1 MSNLNLSLL
10 SRGIGQV
17 SGNGQEKVDV
27 FLEPED
33 YYNMFPQ
40 FKVRHKHRKRK
51 WKASKH
57 KTSHSYPLG
66 SLDMDYF
73 NIPSEEPRNQFFLPP
88 IESRQLSRGTHHTK
102 SVRGAT
108 TAHTER
114 VSSPLNLPHTF
125 STRKGPLLLYSEDL
139 AHKTHEGKVEK
150 RKRRARQFRRLSET
164 EESFQLKNIS
174 DLSKA
179 ILQYGKATNSN
190 EELYLKFMHH
200 RQKDLWARKVRP
212 GFSAKRY
219 ISNWSRLWDDSMLN
233 KLKSSGRVSDK
244 TLYRENPFGHS
255 LNTKRRYENLSY
267 IPPPYRLNRNMMQSP
282 GNFGNYE
289 FYRVKPDM
297 IDSGRGTPDSAMEVD
312 QESVVGP
319 VSPPHHPSPF
329 GQIKTVVHEDGAL
342 KELPYNELRL
352 GEKHEVLTELLATAY
367 AHQLSSREGE
377 EQEAMFEEKDDE
389 STTQVDMRR
398 AIESLVTSTKPP
410 SRPAPTFPHYQRRAS
425 VLTLDIPE
433 TERAEGNPSHAKYY
447 TGMLKGSGLTSET
460 TVRRASIASTQPG
473 RETWHSIPSLSTRDH
488 SRATPSRQYSSTTF
502 EGTLPPILPPIAKDR
517 LAKQSDTG
525 YHTDVLQGDVAEVQ
539 SEISSVP
546 NLPPIKVGIKR
557 GSLDIRSTRE
567 VSDKAPEKLPT
578 ITMEPPTPLHHLG
591 GGTPQKGTPLQER
604 PEIRATMATTGF
616 EPWQSTTDESL
627 DDDEHGWVQMDEEE
641 ILRRAEEEEKM
652 AAAVEKQSE
661 RQSEKQSSKRSKSSA
676 RSSLSSKIGEVVEEE
691 PEEEE
696 EQEDEEDEIDVE
708 EEDDEEYEEEEEEE
722 MEERMEER
730 MSVVVTPKPKSIPQG
745 KETPASKAS
754 SSGKKVEKFVIGK
767 VPTPKRERVEKIE
780 APPPTAEDTVPPK
793 KEAKKTLPPKG
804 GGITPRGAEQ
814 KTAAPKPKPQKQ
826 PSQASLGENL
836 ANLAAESVGDGR
848 KRRGSGSV
856 AGVSVSGSEKSN
868 RSLVVKSIG
877 DGSGGGDAASVKSS
891 QESLSAPPSHVHQS
905 MRGSQRSS
913 RAAKF
918 SGRSDKKKDV
928 GSETSS
934 QRGSQRGSII
944 VAPGGEVVSVGGS
957 VKAASDSGRSQQP
970 EEEREDDRMSED
982 SGHMS
987 EGEEEP
993 AEIRSVA
1000 SGPSLGSQRAS
1011 KIYGYSKRQE
1021 IDVTG
1026 GDFDASA
1033 FLSARSV
1040 KSDDSKSQKSEED
1053 KESRS
1058 QKGSVKSSV
1067 SNPNLASNAPSLA
1080 PIEDEG
1086 EEDEEEEEEDWP
1098 AMAKEGSDRESQ
1110 GSLAASQKSLREHAA
1125 AIAAAVLQKQGTGRD
1140 LGTDAL
1146 VAARLWRE
1154 VDDMVRLEDLPPR
1167 ARSADPQPK
1176 QRGKEM
1182 VHDGEGNEI
1191 EVDVLGPLPEAGQ
1204 LSQKMSRSAGP
1215 LVAIAREM
1223 RKQAALLGMEG
1234 QDFEVDADTLQQ
1246 LQNESLTPEDIE
1258 IVRDEATGKNII
1270 RSRRSSKASELSS
1283 KPSIAATSAV
1293 SAAPKAAKP
1302 APKPAAKPREPLKPD
1317 VTNYG
1322 KADAPEKEEKEEAR
1336 VPPVPVTDTKKDVK
1350 PPPKKEEAPKK
1361 VETPKKAEP
1370 PKKVET
1376 PKPAK
1381 EKKEKV
1387 VAKEEPAPKKEEV
1400 KEEKTAAKEKE
1411 SPAKAEKAPKEKE
1424 SKKKKKAKSPVKEVA
1439 KEEPEPPKEE
1449 TPEPPSEKPAK
1460 SAKGSAKSGKSTKSH
1475 SSLEDRPTFVIGQP
1489 KTEVKAEEPLPV
1501 LPKKEAVPKAAKA
1514 PAAKKGGK
1522 KKGKKEKEK
1531 KPEEQAAPE
1540 EEAPAPEEEIVRSPT
1555 PEPEEPEPEPESE
1568 PEPEPEEEEETPSE
1582 SPTKASVPSATPSRA
1597 SPEKTAT
1604 PALVQPLP
1612 FSTVNAP
1619 PSTKSEGTESAEGDH
1634 GVDEEAAEAAKAAAR
1649 EKRAQREAA
1658 RAAAAQKR
1666 KEEVERKRKEREDQ
1680 KRREQEE
1687 IERQERMKQEL
1698 ADERMRRDEEHKR
1711 RKEQMEEEK
1720 KKQAD
1725 EEEKRRQ
1732 AEIARLER
1740 ERRQQDEYRRMMA
1753 EMQRKKKEE
1762 EQRKAEIAAEKAREE
1777 EERRLEEEEKMAQME
1792 EAERL
1797 EYERQKREEEEKR
1810 RAEEEERRLREEEEA
1825 RIRMEEARLLA
1836 ERMAKERALL
1846 EEKLKFQR
1854 GLASESS
1861 NLEHGHNLNPA
1872 FTFSYYELLQ
1882 LLGLQFPTEEGDKD
1896 VNG

>member
-17 SGNGQEKVDV
+17 SSNGQEKVDV

-51 WKASKH
+51 WKASH
-57 KTSHSYPLG
+57 KTRHSYPLG
-66 SLDMDYF
+66 PHDMDYL
-73 NIPSEEPRNQFFLPP
+73 NIPSEESRSQFFLPP

-102 SVRGAT
+102 SIRGAT

-114 VSSPLNLPHTF
+114 LSSPLTVPRTF

-139 AHKTHEGKVEK
+139 AHKTHEGK
-150 RKRRARQFRRLSET
+150 
-164 EESFQLKNIS
+164 
-174 DLSKA
+174 
-179 ILQYGKATNSN
+179 TNSN
-190 EELYLKFMHH
+190 EELYLKFLHH

-255 LNTKRRYENLSY
+255 LSTKRRYENLSY
-267 IPPPYRLNRNMMQSP
+267 MPPPYRLNRNMMQSP

-312 QESVVGP
+312 QESVAGP

-329 GQIKTVVHEDGAL
+329 GQIKTVLHEDGHI

-367 AHQLSSREGE
+367 AHQLSSREGGGQEDMYDE
-377 EQEAMFEEKDDE
+377 EVKDNA
-389 STTQVDMRR
+389 STTTQVDMRR

-410 SRPAPTFPHYQRRAS
+410 SRPVPTFPHYHRRAS

-433 TERAEGNPSHAKYY
+433 TESAEGNPSQAKYY
-447 TGMLKGSGLTSET
+447 TGMLKGSGLTSEPT
-460 TVRRASIASTQPG
+460 MRRASIASTQPG
-473 RETWHSIPSLSTRDH
+473 RETHISYPSLSTRDH
-488 SRATPSRQYSSTTF
+488 SRATPSRQYSGTTF
-502 EGTLPPILPPIAKDR
+502 EGTLPPVLPPIARDR
-517 LAKQSDTG
+517 MAKQSDTG
-525 YHTDVLQGDVAEVQ
+525 YQTDVLQGDVAEVQ

-557 GSLDIRSTRE
+557 GSVDTRSTRE
-567 VSDKAPEKLPT
+567 VSDKVPEKLPT

-652 AAAVEKQSE
+652 AAAMEKQS
-661 RQSEKQSSKRSKSSA
+661 SKHSSKRSKSSA
-676 RSSLSSKIGEVVEEE
+676 RSSLGSKIGEVVEEE
-691 PEEEE
+691 P
-696 EQEDEEDEIDVE
+696 D
-708 EEDDEEYEEEEEEE
+708 EEEEEEE
-722 MEERMEER
+722 EYEEDEIEVDEEDEEEYEEEDEEEEEEIEERTEER
-730 MSVVVTPKPKSIPQG
+730 MSVVVTPKPKPVPQG
-745 KETPASKAS
+745 KETPASKTS

-767 VPTPKRERVEKIE
+767 VPTPQRERVEKIE

-793 KEAKKTLPPKG
+793 KEVKKTLPPKG
-804 GGITPRGAEQ
+804 GGVTPRGAEQ
-814 KTAAPKPKPQKQ
+814 KPAAVKPKPQKQ

-836 ANLAAESVGDGR
+836 ANLAAESVGDVGK
-848 KRRGSGSV
+848 KRRGSQSGSV

-877 DGSGGGDAASVKSS
+877 DGSVGGGDAGSVKSS

-905 MRGSQRSS
+905 MRGSKSNS

-928 GSETSS
+928 ASESSS
-934 QRGSQRGSII
+934 QHGSHRGSVI
-944 VAPGGEVVSVGGS
+944 VAPGGEVLSVGGS
-957 VKAASDSGRSQQP
+957 IKAASESGRSQQH
-970 EEEREDDRMSED
+970 EDEREDDRMSED

-993 AEIRSVA
+993 AEVQSVA

-1011 KIYGYSKRQE
+1011 KIYGYSRRQE
-1021 IDVTG
+1021 IDVTS

-1053 KESRS
+1053 KDSRS

-1086 EEDEEEEEEDWP
+1086 EEEDEEEEEDW
-1098 AMAKEGSDRESQ
+1098 AALAKEASDRESQ
-1110 GSLAASQKSLREHAA
+1110 GSRRTSQSLAASQKSLREHAA

-1176 QRGKEM
+1176 QREKEM

-1223 RKQAALLGMEG
+1223 KKQAALLGMEG
-1234 QDFEVDADTLQQ
+1234 EDFEVDADTLQQ
-1246 LQNESLTPEDIE
+1246 LKDESLTPEDIE

-1283 KPSIAATSAV
+1283 KPSLAAASAV
-1293 SAAPKAAKP
+1293 SAAQSVKTASLKAAKP
-1302 APKPAAKPREPLKPD
+1302 AAKPSEPLKPD

-1322 KADAPEKEEKEEAR
+1322 KADVPEKEEKPVKEKEEVAPKSR
-1336 VPPVPVTDTKKDVK
+1336 APLAPVAETKKEQPK
-1350 PPPKKEEAPKK
+1350 PTPKKEEAPKK
-1361 VETPKKAEP
+1361 VETPKKAEQPKKEEP
-1370 PKKVET
+1370 PKKPEP

-1400 KEEKTAAKEKE
+1400 KEEKPAAKEKE
-1411 SPAKAEKAPKEKE
+1411 SPAKAEKHPKEKE
-1424 SKKKKKAKSPVKEVA
+1424 AKKKKKKPKSPVAVEEVA

-1449 TPEPPSEKPAK
+1449 TPEPPPEKPGK
-1460 SAKGSAKSGKSTKSH
+1460 SGKGSAKSGKSTKSH
-1475 SSLEDRPTFVIGQP
+1475 SSLEDRPTFVI
-1489 KTEVKAEEPLPV
+1489 
-1501 LPKKEAVPKAAKA
+1501 
-1514 PAAKKGGK
+1514 
-1522 KKGKKEKEK
+1522 
-1531 KPEEQAAPE
+1531 
-1540 EEAPAPEEEIVRSPT
+1540 
-1555 PEPEEPEPEPESE
+1555 
-1568 PEPEPEEEEETPSE
+1568 
-1582 SPTKASVPSATPSRA
+1582 ASIPSATPSRA
-1597 SPEKTAT
+1597 SPEKTT

-1612 FSTVNAP
+1612 FGTVNAP

-1634 GVDEEAAEAAKAAAR
+1634 AEDNEAAEAAKVAAR

-1666 KEEVERKRKEREDQ
+1666 KEEVERKRKEREEQ

-1687 IERQERMKQEL
+1687 VERQERMKQEL
-1698 ADERMRRDEEHKR
+1698 EDERKRRDEEMKK

-1720 KKQAD
+1720 KRQAD
-1725 EEEKRRQ
+1725 EEERRRQ
-1732 AEIARLER
+1732 AEIAKLER

-1762 EQRKAEIAAEKAREE
+1762 EQRKA
-1777 EERRLEEEEKMAQME
+1777 
-1792 EAERL
+1792 
-1797 EYERQKREEEEKR
+1797 
-1810 RAEEEERRLREEEEA
+1810 
-1825 RIRMEEARLLA
+1825 
-1836 ERMAKERALL
+1836 
-1846 EEKLKFQR
+1846 
-1854 GLASESS
+1854 
-1861 NLEHGHNLNPA
+1861 
-1872 FTFSYYELLQ
+1872 
-1882 LLGLQFPTEEGDKD
+1882 
-1896 VNG
+1896 

>member
-877 DGSGGGDAASVKSS
+877 DGSGGGGDAASVKSS

-1270 RSRRSSKASELSS
+1270 RSRRSSKASELS
-1283 KPSIAATSAV
+1283 T
-1293 SAAPKAAKP
+1293 
-1302 APKPAAKPREPLKPD
+1302 
-1317 VTNYG
+1317 
-1322 KADAPEKEEKEEAR
+1322 
-1336 VPPVPVTDTKKDVK
+1336 
-1350 PPPKKEEAPKK
+1350 
-1361 VETPKKAEP
+1361 
-1370 PKKVET
+1370 
-1376 PKPAK
+1376 
-1381 EKKEKV
+1381 
-1387 VAKEEPAPKKEEV
+1387 
-1400 KEEKTAAKEKE
+1400 
-1411 SPAKAEKAPKEKE
+1411 KAEKAPKEKE